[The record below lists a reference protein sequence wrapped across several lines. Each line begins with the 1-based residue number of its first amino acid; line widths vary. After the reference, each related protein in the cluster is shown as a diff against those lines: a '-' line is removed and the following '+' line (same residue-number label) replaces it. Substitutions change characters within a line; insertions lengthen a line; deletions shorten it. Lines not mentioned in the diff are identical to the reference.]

1 MVMEILNHIGNTPLI
16 SVEIESYSI
25 FLKMESF
32 NPGGSIKDRIALA
45 MIENAEK
52 NNLINKNSII
62 IEPTSGN
69 TGIGLAMICAV
80 KGYKLILVM
89 PESMSIERQKI
100 VQLYGAELVLTPA
113 QKGMRGAIEKAE
125 SLARELNN
133 SYIPYQFENPANP
146 EIHYKTTGPEIWQ
159 AMHGQIDAFVA
170 GVGTGGSISGIGKYI
185 KEQKSNIHIVAVEPY
200 DSPVL
205 SGGNTSL
212 HKIQGIGAG
221 FIPKTLNTTIYNEI
235 MTVQNEEAYQMSLL
249 LAKKG
254 ILCGISSGA
263 NVFAS
268 LKLAKR
274 NQYQNIVTIICD
286 TGERYLNNFI
296 EYTS

>member
-62 IEPTSGN
+62 IEPTCGN
-69 TGIGLAMICAV
+69 TGIGLAMVCAV

>member
-1 MVMEILNHIGNTPLI
+1 MEILNHIGNTPLI
-16 SVEIESYSI
+16 LVEIESYSI

>member
-69 TGIGLAMICAV
+69 TGIGLAMVCAV

>member
-1 MVMEILNHIGNTPLI
+1 
-16 SVEIESYSI
+16 
-25 FLKMESF
+25 
-32 NPGGSIKDRIALA
+32 
-45 MIENAEK
+45 
-52 NNLINKNSII
+52 
-62 IEPTSGN
+62 
-69 TGIGLAMICAV
+69 
-80 KGYKLILVM
+80 
-89 PESMSIERQKI
+89 
-100 VQLYGAELVLTPA
+100 
-113 QKGMRGAIEKAE
+113 MRGAIEKAE

>member
-16 SVEIESYSI
+16 LVEIESYSI

>member
-1 MVMEILNHIGNTPLI
+1 MEILNHIGNTPLI